1 MVPGPGNSVPS
12 TVEIR
17 APPHMPW
24 AMTSWNIDEWAYS
37 GSTCAGFTSPDM
49 MAKSWMSS
57 GRRVRVRVALSPTLI
72 SP

>member
-12 TVEIR
+12 TVEISE
-17 APPHMPW
+17 PPHMPW
-24 AMTSWNIDEWAYS
+24 AITSWNIDECAYS
-37 GSTCAGFTSPDM
+37 GSTCAGLTSPDM

-72 SP
+72 SS